1 MRRRRRGDGD
11 DSNESNARTAVRT
24 RKEQFERRR
33 DAGTRDNSNDSNART
48 GREDGTRGRGRF
60 ERFEREDGDDS
71 IDSNARTRT
80 QDGDAK
86 SNSNAMT
93 RTQGWERKDGRGN
106 RIELR
111 GQTHTRRIKTLL
123 TIIGSPQ
130 SVIVIHYP
138 GVGLAKGRAR
148 KG

>member
-1 MRRRRRGDGD
+1 MGRGDEG
-11 DSNESNARTAVRT
+11 
-24 RKEQFERRR
+24 QFKRFEC
-33 DAGTRDNSNDSNART
+33 
-48 GREDGTRGRGRF
+48 EDGMRGQGQF
-60 ERFEREDGDDS
+60 ERFECEDGNDS
-71 IDSNARTRT
+71 IDLNVRTRT

-86 SNSNAMT
+86 SNSNVMT

-111 GQTHTRRIKTLL
+111 GQMHTRRIKTLL

-138 GVGLAKGRAR
+138 GVGLVIGRAR
-148 KG
+148 IG